1 MSDSP
6 AYRFPFSIKVLVAED
21 NEMSK
26 LLVTSVLSNWGLEYS
41 VASNGNEAIDLMQQQ
56 DFDLILMDIQMP
68 EKDGIEATIDI
79 RNFWDER
86 KKNIPIIALTA
97 NTAAQEQQ
105 KCIAAGM
112 NGFLNKPFKEK
123 DLFELIEKTIHQHQ
137 KKNDSTHQRNVKEYN
152 LSLIEELMGGDRES
166 VKKIVQSFIQSIPP
180 SVTAMQEA
188 CDAKDWLSTSKC
200 AHNLKANIDTLQMHI
215 IHEDVKN
222 IEINGKQGVDLE
234 LIPSMVIKVKR
245 VIEETIDQLK
255 EEFDLR

>member
-1 MSDSP
+1 M
-6 AYRFPFSIKVLVAED
+6 
-21 NEMSK
+21 
-26 LLVTSVLSNWGLEYS
+26 
-41 VASNGNEAIDLMQQQ
+41 
-56 DFDLILMDIQMP
+56 
-68 EKDGIEATIDI
+68 
-79 RNFWDER
+79 
-86 KKNIPIIALTA
+86 
-97 NTAAQEQQ
+97 
-105 KCIAAGM
+105 
-112 NGFLNKPFKEK
+112 KE
-123 DLFELIEKTIHQHQ
+123 
-137 KKNDSTHQRNVKEYN
+137 NN

-234 LIPSMVIKVKR
+234 LIPSMVSKVKR